1 MNSAQRENG
10 KMAIRVWWG
19 EFSGE
24 VGNWNEGHNWLDGAG
39 DDAGDP
45 PVNGDDVYIVS
56 GSVSITGYDAS
67 AVTLDSLVVG
77 SQYTGTIGSSGA
89 KLQISSTVVD
99 FSGKGVTY
107 LEGDYVTFT
116 VLDTATGSTA
126 LNISAD
132 GADDITTLRI
142 LGGSGN
148 INLAASCDLTT
159 IEQIGADGVTLSI
172 AASVDLTGAT
182 LTMDS
187 GIVEM
192 GQAVPTIVV
201 FGGELKST
209 IDSGTITSIDQYGG
223 RIRWSPTASCTI
235 TTLTVY
241 AGKFDSSNSTAP
253 TFTITNTTLHD
264 GELDER
270 SGIENAVYTNPIST
284 GSAEIKYDAGREI
297 TIN

>member
-1 MNSAQRENG
+1 
-10 KMAIRVWWG
+10 MATRTWTG
-19 EFSGE
+19 T
-24 VGNWNEGHNWLDGAG
+24 AG
-39 DDAGDP
+39 DNDWSNTANWDEGSV
-45 PVNGDDVYIVS
+45 PVSSDDVYIVS
-56 GSVSITGYDAS
+56 GSESIDGYDAS

-89 KLQISSTVVD
+89 KLQISSTDVD

-107 LEGDYVTFT
+107 LEGDFGTFT
-116 VLDTATGSTA
+116 VLDTTTGSTA
-126 LNISAD
+126 LNISA
-132 GADDITTLRI
+132 GGSDDITTLRI

-172 AASVDLTGAT
+172 AASVDLTGAS

-223 RIRWSPTASCTI
+223 KIRWSPTASCTI

-253 TFTITNTTLHD
+253 TFVITNTTLHD

>member
-1 MNSAQRENG
+1 
-10 KMAIRVWWG
+10 MATRTWTG
-19 EFSGE
+19 T
-24 VGNWNEGHNWLDGAG
+24 AG
-39 DDAGDP
+39 DNDWSNTANWDEGSV
-45 PVNGDDVYIVS
+45 PVSSDDVYIVS
-56 GSVSITGYDAS
+56 GSESIDGYDAS

-142 LGGSGN
+142 LGGSGT
-148 INLAASCDLTT
+148 INLAATCDLTT

-172 AASVDLTGAT
+172 ADSVDLTGAT

-223 RIRWSPTASCTI
+223 KIRWSPTASCTI